1 VARGDLKWADK
12 VIEELS
18 GLARHDGM
26 EAAAFTVFGLMEQAQ
41 MDCSDA
47 FNGF

>member
-1 VARGDLKWADK
+1 
-12 VIEELS
+12 
-18 GLARHDGM
+18 M
-26 EAAAFTVFGLMEQAQ
+26 EAAAFTVFGLMEHAQ